1 MIKIKHLKALKA
13 KWVVC
18 WLETWEIE
26 GKEHEIQCK
35 NWLNSEEEA
44 MAFVK
49 DLKEGKSIRGLT
61 EALA

>member
-18 WLETWEIE
+18 WLETMEIE
-26 GKEHEIQCK
+26 EKKYEIQCK

-49 DLKEGKSIRGLT
+49 DLKEGKLTRCLT
-61 EALA
+61 EELA